1 MIDTDFEI
9 LFPNKYISQVNE
21 RLKLYTKLSKV
32 KDPTELNEFESQLKD
47 KYGKLPAQVR
57 DLLKSINLK
66 WKAQKLGFEKIVIKR
81 NKMLCYFISD
91 VSNSYYESK
100 TFKNIIQEISK
111 LENCEIKEK
120 NKLYV
125 IFSEVKSIE
134 EAISN
139 LDRFKSIDN

>member
-1 MIDTDFEI
+1 MSFRKRD
-9 LFPNKYISQVNE
+9 
-21 RLKLYTKLSKV
+21 LKHC
-32 KDPTELNEFESQLKD
+32 DPLKD

-120 NKLYV
+120 NKLYI